1 MKRIRFPVLLA
12 ACLCV
17 TTQISRADS
26 LLTLQANEA
35 IVQVEPRSPDEKRV
49 NPPSLELSVVA
60 SFNCPADAEPESV
73 TFSVADTY
81 KRYGPE
87 EVATT
92 PTLEALVAVPGSQLS
107 PIASADFCIDGE
119 STDEQGLLVPGVATA
134 HVSLR
139 CRGESSS
146 SVHFSSVALPIR
158 LLCVFDEPQEPS
170 ATR

>member
-1 MKRIRFPVLLA
+1 MKRIRVPILLA

-17 TTQISRADS
+17 TTEISTADS

-35 IVQVEPRSPDEKRV
+35 IVQIKPRNPDEKRV

-60 SFNCPADAEPESV
+60 SFSCPADAEPESV
-73 TFSVADTY
+73 TVSVADTY

-87 EVATT
+87 EIANTA
-92 PTLEALVAVPGSQLS
+92 TLEALVTVPGSQLS
-107 PIASADFCIDGE
+107 PIASADFCVDGG

-134 HVSLR
+134 QISLR

-158 LLCVFDEPQEPS
+158 LLCVFDESQEPS
-170 ATR
+170 AAR